1 MIRVLKSGLNQLRVA
16 PSATSFNDIKFF
28 IKSLFIW
35 ILFFNFVRFLTYL
48 FNFLVKIRLKELP
61 KIFVSSK
68 VFMSK
73 MVSESDRE
81 YIELIK
87 WEPGLSKDNNHTL
100 VYKILHTFLTCCRSE
115 GKFSLSTFS
124 KLFSLN
130 VFLESKFWYDDK
142 QTFEQG

>member
-1 MIRVLKSGLNQLRVA
+1 
-16 PSATSFNDIKFF
+16 
-28 IKSLFIW
+28 
-35 ILFFNFVRFLTYL
+35 
-48 FNFLVKIRLKELP
+48 
-61 KIFVSSK
+61 
-68 VFMSK
+68 MSK

-87 WEPGLSKDNNHTL
+87 WEPGLSEDNNHTL